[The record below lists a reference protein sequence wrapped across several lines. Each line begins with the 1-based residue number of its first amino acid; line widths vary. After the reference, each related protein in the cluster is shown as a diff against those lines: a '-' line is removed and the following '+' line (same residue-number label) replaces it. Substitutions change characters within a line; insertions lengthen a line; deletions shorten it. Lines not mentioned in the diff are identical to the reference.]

1 MLILSDVPILL
12 TYCPSGCGHVTDD
25 VTTGFSKL
33 NSTST
38 SHTHS
43 NVHNI
48 NSKSRADLL
57 TYLLT
62 YCLGGRGHRGHVTD
76 DVIWKI

>member
-12 TYCPSGCGHVTDD
+12 TYCLGGRGHVTDD
-25 VTTGFSKL
+25 VTTAFSKL

-38 SHTHS
+38 SHIHS
-43 NVHNI
+43 NVHHANCT
-48 NSKSRADLL
+48 SRVDLL

-62 YCLGGRGHRGHVTD
+62 YCLGGRGHVTD
-76 DVIWKI
+76 DVITFFQN